1 MIDGLLVSLR
11 ASLVLLILSTLIMG
25 GLYPIAVTVV
35 SHIVFPQRSHG
46 SLIER
51 QGRIVGSQLLG
62 QSFTQA
68 KYFWG
73 RPSATQPPYNA
84 AASAGSNFSPANP
97 ELLVAVDAR
106 IDALQKADPNNKERI
121 PVDLLT
127 ASGSGLDPHIS
138 VAAAEYQVP
147 RVARARQMKEGEV
160 RALLH
165 SSIEWP
171 ALGLIGEARV
181 NVLKLNLALDGK

>member
-1 MIDGLLVSLR
+1 MMDAIAVSLR
-11 ASLVLLILSTLIMG
+11 ASLVLLLMATLLMG
-25 GLYPIAVTVV
+25 GVYPVAVTAI
-35 SHIVFPQRSHG
+35 SQMIFSNRSDG

-51 QGRIVGSQLLG
+51 HGKIMGSELLG

-73 RPSATQPPYNA
+73 RPSATTPPYNA

-97 ELLVAVDAR
+97 ELLAAVNAR
-106 IDALQKADPNNKERI
+106 IKALQSSDPDNKARI
-121 PVDLLT
+121 PVDLIT
-127 ASGSGLDPHIS
+127 TSASGLDPHIS
-138 VAAAEYQVP
+138 VEAAEYQLP
-147 RVARARQMKEGEV
+147 RVARARHMKEEEV
-160 RALLH
+160 RTLLQ

-171 ALGLIGEARV
+171 VLGFIGEARV